1 MTYGVVE
8 LTCSEVSG
16 NLDDEVNGNH
26 QTLEVSYLQLPS
38 DLFVLNFKP
47 LFKKTACRLYLIFMS
62 LIILM
67 FACYQ
72 SR

>member
-38 DLFVLNFKP
+38 DLFALNF
-47 LFKKTACRLYLIFMS
+47 
-62 LIILM
+62 
-67 FACYQ
+67 
-72 SR
+72 